1 LWRYLVTNSYTEIN
15 GEIVAEVNGLPQGSL
30 LSPHLFNLYLND
42 VFQRLKT
49 VKGLLMDVGFADDMI
64 LAATS
69 KEAL

>member
-1 LWRYLVTNSYTEIN
+1 
-15 GEIVAEVNGLPQGSL
+15 VAEVNGLPQGSL
-30 LSPHLFNLYLND
+30 LSPHLLNLYLND

-64 LAATS
+64 LAATT

>member
-1 LWRYLVTNSYTEIN
+1 MYLVTNSYTEIN
-15 GEIVAEVNGLPQGSL
+15 GELVAEVNGLPQGSL

-42 VFQRLKT
+42 IFEILKF
-49 VKGLLMDVGFADDMI
+49 VEELIMDVGFADDMI